1 MKNKKQSIL
10 IIKHGAF
17 GDLIQS
23 DGIFKSIKN
32 RHPNSHLCLLTSSLF
47 KELMMKSPYFED
59 IIVDN
64 RVSFWKLKNY
74 LCLLKQIY
82 SKNLSYIYD
91 LQNSQRTL
99 IYKFFLL
106 KNVSWIST
114 QREDHPTSGLQGL
127 IDMLKKDGMN
137 SKEIYGPD
145 LSWMVQDVSSLLKK
159 NKIDKN
165 YIVLIPG
172 SSKKHPEKRW
182 PFYKEIAIKFKS
194 CGYDV
199 INILGPDELDLKQS
213 LFGHI
218 FCRKVRHY
226 LAHVSNCT
234 PISRSKGI

>member
-59 IIVDN
+59 IIEDN

-82 SKNLSYIYD
+82 SKNFSYVYD

-106 KNVSWIST
+106 KNVSWITT
-114 QREDHPTSGLQGL
+114 QREDHPISGLQGL
-127 IDMLKKDGMN
+127 IDMLKKDGMK
-137 SKEIYGPD
+137 SKEIYEP
-145 LSWMVQDVSSLLKK
+145 
-159 NKIDKN
+159 
-165 YIVLIPG
+165 
-172 SSKKHPEKRW
+172 
-182 PFYKEIAIKFKS
+182 
-194 CGYDV
+194 
-199 INILGPDELDLKQS
+199 
-213 LFGHI
+213 
-218 FCRKVRHY
+218 
-226 LAHVSNCT
+226 
-234 PISRSKGI
+234 RSFMDGTRCI